1 MSKSGSHVYLPD
13 EEDDSV
19 DDSPIGLLIFSIPP

>member
-13 EEDDSV
+13 EENDSM
-19 DDSPIGLLIFSIPP
+19 DESQIGFSISSNSS